1 MDNNMIMVKSAS
13 NCTIVVNVPDIP
25 LRREWQKKG
34 AQFPIERKTLIQAY
48 YDPSV
53 EYLFKQGLLT
63 TNDVEFLKEVGLIEE
78 DGTANV
84 TPLTDAMLL
93 RLIKTMPAAE
103 VKMELAK
110 LTRAQLDEL
119 ADYAIEHY
127 TDLQMDRI
135 DLLSKATGKN
145 IMKAVEH
152 FRKAQ
157 EV

>member
-34 AQFPIERKTLIQAY
+34 AQFPIERKALIQAY

-63 TNDVEFLKEVGLIEE
+63 TNDTTFLKEVGLIEE

-103 VKMELAK
+103 VKKELTK